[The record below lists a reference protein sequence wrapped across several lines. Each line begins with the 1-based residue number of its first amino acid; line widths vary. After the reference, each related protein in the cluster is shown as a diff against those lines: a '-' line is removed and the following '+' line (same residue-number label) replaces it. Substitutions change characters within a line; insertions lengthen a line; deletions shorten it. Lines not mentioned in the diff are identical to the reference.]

1 MNLLV
6 LLSQNNVLELLMPQ
20 RFFDWVTIEY
30 NVTLGFEKVLDPSP
44 VKPYME
50 LMYMSLL
57 SRYSSFIIGSIL
69 AFNLINVKNNA
80 MIRYGTIKKY
90 TYLTF
95 IFLYIIILTI
105 PPKPNAVSDVVLTIM
120 VSIMRQIFAITQAFI
135 LFSAICPPTHPYYS
149 PWIRSFLSH
158 PIWTPIAKLSYL
170 VYVIH
175 CRIALELIMTH
186 SHIFNPT
193 RYSIDVLTI
202 ICLTL
207 VFIVC
212 LIISVIWFIF
222 VEKPFERLINKQLS
236 SYEKFHAI

>member
-1 MNLLV
+1 
-6 LLSQNNVLELLMPQ
+6 
-20 RFFDWVTIEY
+20 IEY

-69 AFNLINVKNNA
+69 AFNLINVKNNV

-95 IFLYIIILTI
+95 IFLFMIILTI
-105 PPKPNAVSDVVLTIM
+105 PTEPNAVSDVVLTIM
-120 VSIMRQIFAITQAFI
+120 VSILQQTFAIAQAFI

-158 PIWTPIAKLSYL
+158 PIWTPIAKLKEQLKPIHLYQIPFSHFCDKVRWALDFYSLPYESINYSPRRGPALKNAPSNLQKLVPIIEDPNNESTFISDSTPILLYL
-170 VYVIH
+170 DNHYG
-175 CRIALELIMTH
+175 
-186 SHIFNPT
+186 
-193 RYSIDVLTI
+193 DKK
-202 ICLTL
+202 TL
-207 VFIVC
+207 
-212 LIISVIWFIF
+212 
-222 VEKPFERLINKQLS
+222 
-236 SYEKFHAI
+236 FHTNM